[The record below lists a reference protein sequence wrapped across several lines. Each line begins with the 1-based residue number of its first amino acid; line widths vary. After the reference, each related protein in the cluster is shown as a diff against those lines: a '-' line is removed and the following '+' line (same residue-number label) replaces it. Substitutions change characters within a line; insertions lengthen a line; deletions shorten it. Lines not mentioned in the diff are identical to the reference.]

1 MSVSIK
7 DKDYGLKSIY
17 KNIASI
23 AKTEVTVGIHADS
36 GENKG
41 VLVAEYATW
50 NHFGTKTIPSRPFL
64 SIAFDENQGWVD
76 FIKSAVDSVISG
88 KSTRFDAT
96 SKVGIKARDDI
107 KKVITRGV
115 PPPNAPSTIR
125 KKKSSKT
132 LIDDGVMISKVNY
145 QIKGL

>member
-1 MSVSIK
+1 MSVSIE

-36 GENKG
+36 GEHKK
-41 VLVAEYATW
+41 VLVAQYAIW
-50 NHFGTKTIPSRPFL
+50 NHVGTKTIPSRPFL
-64 SIAFDENQGWVD
+64 SIAFDENQGWGN

-88 KSTRFDAT
+88 KITIFDAT
-96 SKVGIKARDDI
+96 SKVGIRVRDDI

-115 PPPNAPSTIR
+115 PPPNAQYTIQ